1 MASALRT
8 TDHAAIQE
16 WATARGGQPA
26 HVKRTGGG
34 DDPGILR
41 IDFPGF
47 SGGGSLEPLDW
58 DRWFDAF
65 EANGLALIY
74 QDTTASGEQ
83 SRFNKLVRRRPEDE
97 TQDAPKHRS
106 GERRKG
112 RTTAIDL
119 NTASEEELDALWG
132 VGPVTA
138 KKIVEF
144 RQREGRIGSPDDLA
158 RIDGIDGATLDNLRR
173 QLRA

>member
-1 MASALRT
+1 MASANRT
-8 TDHAAIQE
+8 TDHATIEQ
-16 WATARGGQPA
+16 WANARGGQPA
-26 HVKRTGGG
+26 HVKRTG
-34 DDPGILR
+34 DDRDPGILR
-41 IDFPGF
+41 IDFPGY
-47 SGGGSLEPLDW
+47 SGQGSLEPLDW

-74 QDTTASGEQ
+74 QDKTASGEQ

-97 TQDAPKHRS
+97 AHEAPKHRS

-112 RTTAIDL
+112 RTSAVDI
-119 NTASEEELDALWG
+119 NSASEEELEALWG
-132 VGPVTA
+132 VGPATA

-158 RIDGIDGATLDNLRR
+158 RIDGIDGATVDNLRR
-173 QLRA
+173 QLNA